1 MTGVCW
7 DSDDEDADTD
17 RLRFHDRLG
26 RRDGARLVTALVT
39 AGCLSV
45 ALVVRVGVVVLTV
58 VVALSTSRRTDCLWY
73 KRPQ

>member
-26 RRDGARLVTALVT
+26 RRDGARLVT